1 MFNVGAPE
9 VLVILVVALLV
20 LGPDKLPDAARKV
33 GNVMGELRRM
43 SSGFQSELRDAMQ
56 EPVSGEARRSDPV
69 PKATPADT
77 VKPVSATLPT
87 DDAPTSTPD
96 PSPGSSNGVSSNGS
110 AGADGESAAADPS
123 SASLGV
129 DVPTV
134 EADVPDDDT
143 HDDAR

>member
-33 GNVMGELRRM
+33 GNIMGELRRM

-56 EPVSGEARRSDPV
+56 EPVSGDTRRSDPV

-87 DDAPTSTPD
+87 DPVPPVNGASKGRPLHGP
-96 PSPGSSNGVSSNGS
+96 PGPE
-110 AGADGESAAADPS
+110 DESAAADPS
-123 SASLGV
+123 SASIGV
-129 DVPTV
+129 DAAPDPDPD
-134 EADVPDDDT
+134 ALDDDA